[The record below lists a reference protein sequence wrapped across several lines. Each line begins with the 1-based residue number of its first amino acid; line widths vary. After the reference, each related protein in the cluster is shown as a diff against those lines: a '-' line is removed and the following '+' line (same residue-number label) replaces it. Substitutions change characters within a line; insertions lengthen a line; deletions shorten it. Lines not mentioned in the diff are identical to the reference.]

1 MSKLHFRDR
10 SFVIETYRQQIAA
23 YEKLF
28 DFDKYLQAGK
38 AGKYKYIQ
46 DAKTCIASLAL
57 VEEELGFIV
66 SEKRRHIKRDPLKA
80 VQDEAHL
87 NAVRAIMNNLQT
99 KLNMA
104 TSQRSPIASTA
115 NAKPKRI
122 KKTRKK

>member
-28 DFDKYLQAGK
+28 DFDKYLHAGK
-38 AGKYKYIQ
+38 AGKQKYIR
-46 DAKTCIASLAL
+46 DAKTCIASLAI

-66 SEKRRHIKRDPLKA
+66 SEKRKHFKLDHLKA

-87 NAVRAIMNNLQT
+87 EAVRAIMNNLRT
-99 KLNMA
+99 NLNLA
-104 TSQRSPIASTA
+104 NSTASTA
-115 NAKPKRI
+115 EM